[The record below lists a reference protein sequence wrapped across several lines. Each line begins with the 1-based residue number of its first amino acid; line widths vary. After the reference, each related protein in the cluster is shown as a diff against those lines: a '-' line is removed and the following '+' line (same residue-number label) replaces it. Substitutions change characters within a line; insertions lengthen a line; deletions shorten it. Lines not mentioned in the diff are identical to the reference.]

1 MMIDIFSAY
10 MQGNPEITFH
20 DTPIDRF
27 SAEAF
32 APFAD
37 ESGALWLVVEQDQS
51 KTEPALTAIEKS
63 IKYLRSLGL

>member
-1 MMIDIFSAY
+1 MMDSFGAY

-37 ESGALWLVVEQDQS
+37 ESGALTRNLDVTVF
-51 KTEPALTAIEKS
+51 
-63 IKYLRSLGL
+63 LREGECR